1 MMARTTRM
9 TTELA
14 LLLALSSLWGASYTF
29 IKIGV
34 ETIPPVTLIAARTL
48 IAGTILVAT
57 LRLRGLKLPAS
68 KGIWARFLVQ
78 ACLNSVVP
86 FTLIA
91 WGETRID
98 SGVAAIG
105 NASMPLFVALLA
117 LRFVRSER
125 ATGFRLF
132 GLLLGLVGVG
142 VLVGVNPQGG
152 WSGVVGTLAVILAS
166 LSYAAG
172 SLYTQTLLTDVRNDV
187 LVAASIAWGA
197 IWLTPFGVLQAPT
210 SFPGWAPIAA
220 VLALALLGTVAGQ
233 LLYFRL
239 IYRYGSSR
247 ASLVVYLLPV
257 TALFYGALLLGEPIS
272 ASAILGLVLILTGT
286 PIASG
291 VLRFPRR
298 RAAVVT
304 AP

>member
-1 MMARTTRM
+1 MRGYV
-9 TTELA
+9 A
-14 LLLALSSLWGASYTF
+14 LVSLLAAIWGASFMF
-29 IKIGV
+29 IKIAV
-34 ETIPPVTLIAARTL
+34 DDLAPTTTMLLRLLFSALPLIALVVHRLGRRPAAEQLRAVTKPA
-48 IAGTILVAT
+48 IILGVINTA
-57 LRLRGLKLPAS
+57 L
-68 KGIWARFLVQ
+68 
-78 ACLNSVVP
+78 P

-105 NASMPLFVALLA
+105 NASMPLFVVLLA

-132 GLLLGLVGVG
+132 GILLGLVGVG

-152 WSGVVGTLAVILAS
+152 WSGVVGTLAVIAAS

-197 IWLTPFGVLQAPT
+197 IWLTPAGLVQAPST
-210 SFPGWAPIAA
+210 FPGWAPIAA
-220 VLALALLGTVAGQ
+220 VLALALLGTVVGQ

-257 TALFYGALLLGEPIS
+257 TALFYGALLLGEPVT
-272 ASAILGLVLILTGT
+272 ASAVVGLALILTGT

-298 RAAVVT
+298 RPAIVP

>member
-1 MMARTTRM
+1 MKPAII
-9 TTELA
+9 L
-14 LLLALSSLWGASYTF
+14 
-29 IKIGV
+29 GV
-34 ETIPPVTLIAARTL
+34 INTA
-48 IAGTILVAT
+48 
-57 LRLRGLKLPAS
+57 
-68 KGIWARFLVQ
+68 
-78 ACLNSVVP
+78 VP

-117 LRFVRSER
+117 LRFVPSER

>member
-1 MMARTTRM
+1 MRGYVALVSLLAAIWGASFMFIKIAVDDLAPTTTMFLR
-9 TTELA
+9 LLFSA
-14 LLLALSSLWGASYTF
+14 LPLLALVVYRLGLRPAEAQMRSVMKPAIIL
-29 IKIGV
+29 GV
-34 ETIPPVTLIAARTL
+34 INTA
-48 IAGTILVAT
+48 
-57 LRLRGLKLPAS
+57 
-68 KGIWARFLVQ
+68 
-78 ACLNSVVP
+78 VP

>member
-1 MMARTTRM
+1 MRGYVALVSLLAAIWGASFMFIKIAVEDLAPTTTMFLR
-9 TTELA
+9 LFFSA
-14 LLLALSSLWGASYTF
+14 LPLLALVVYRLGFRPAERQLRSVLMPA
-29 IKIGV
+29 IILGV
-34 ETIPPVTLIAARTL
+34 INTAL
-48 IAGTILVAT
+48 
-57 LRLRGLKLPAS
+57 
-68 KGIWARFLVQ
+68 
-78 ACLNSVVP
+78 P

-117 LRFVRSER
+117 LRFMRSER

-132 GLLLGLVGVG
+132 GILLGLVGVG

-152 WSGVVGTLAVILAS
+152 WSGVVGTLAVIAAS

-197 IWLTPFGVLQAPT
+197 IWLTPFGLAQSP
-210 SFPGWAPIAA
+210 SHFPGWAPIAA
-220 VLALALLGTVAGQ
+220 VVALALLGTVAGQ

-257 TALFYGALLLGEPIS
+257 TALFYGALLLGEPIT
-272 ASAILGLVLILTGT
+272 ASAIVGLALILTGT

-298 RAAVVT
+298 RPAVVT

>member
-1 MMARTTRM
+1 MRGYVALVSLLAAIWGASFMFIKIAVDDLAPTTTMFLR
-9 TTELA
+9 LLFSA
-14 LLLALSSLWGASYTF
+14 LPLLALVVYRLGLRPAEAQMRSVMKPAIIL
-29 IKIGV
+29 GV
-34 ETIPPVTLIAARTL
+34 INTA
-48 IAGTILVAT
+48 
-57 LRLRGLKLPAS
+57 
-68 KGIWARFLVQ
+68 
-78 ACLNSVVP
+78 VP

-117 LRFVRSER
+117 LRFVPSER

-272 ASAILGLVLILTGT
+272 ASAIVGLVLILTGT

-291 VLRFPRR
+291 VLRFRRR

>member
-1 MMARTTRM
+1 MRGYVALVSLLAAIWGASFMFIKIAVDDLAPTTTMFLR
-9 TTELA
+9 LLFSA
-14 LLLALSSLWGASYTF
+14 LPLLALVVYRLGLRPAEAQMRSVMKPAIIL
-29 IKIGV
+29 GV
-34 ETIPPVTLIAARTL
+34 INTA
-48 IAGTILVAT
+48 
-57 LRLRGLKLPAS
+57 
-68 KGIWARFLVQ
+68 
-78 ACLNSVVP
+78 VP

-117 LRFVRSER
+117 LRFVPSER

-272 ASAILGLVLILTGT
+272 ASAIVGLVLILTGT

-291 VLRFPRR
+291 VLRFRRR
-298 RAAVVT
+298 RAVVAT

>member
-1 MMARTTRM
+1 MRGYVALVSLLAAIWGASFMFIKIAVDDLAPTTTMFLR
-9 TTELA
+9 LLFSA
-14 LLLALSSLWGASYTF
+14 LPLLALVVYRLGLRPAEAQMRSVMKPAIIL
-29 IKIGV
+29 GV
-34 ETIPPVTLIAARTL
+34 INTA
-48 IAGTILVAT
+48 
-57 LRLRGLKLPAS
+57 
-68 KGIWARFLVQ
+68 
-78 ACLNSVVP
+78 VP

-272 ASAILGLVLILTGT
+272 ASAIVGLVLILTGT